1 MKISLITVTFNAG
14 EFLEE
19 CIQSVINQNYKNLQY
34 IIVDGGS
41 TDKTL
46 SIINKYKEHVTLFIP
61 GPDRGIYD
69 AMNKGINSADGEVIG
84 VLNADDFFA
93 DKDVLLSIANEF
105 KSSNAGIIY
114 GDLWYVGRN
123 NPEKVI
129 RKWISGNFERL
140 KMQYG
145 WMPAHP
151 TFYAKKTLFEQYGLY
166 DLSYKTAADYDL
178 MLRFLYK
185 YQTTSSYLHKVFV
198 KMRIGGVSNKLL
210 INRFN
215 ATLNDRKAMENNG
228 IAFSWLLILMKPF
241 RKIEQFFN

>member
-1 MKISLITVTFNAG
+1 MKISLITVTYNAA

-19 CIQSVINQNYKNLQY
+19 CIQSVINQTYKNLQY

-41 TDKTL
+41 TDKTI
-46 SIINKYKEHVTLFIP
+46 SIINKYKEHISVFISE
-61 GPDRGIYD
+61 PDKGIYD
-69 AMNKGINSADGEVIG
+69 AMNKGIKSADGDVVGI
-84 VLNADDFFA
+84 LNADDFFA
-93 DKDVLLSIANEF
+93 DQEVLSTIANEF
-105 KSSNAGIIY
+105 ESSKADIVY
-114 GDLWYVGRN
+114 GDLWYISRDN
-123 NPEKVI
+123 LAKVT
-129 RKWISGNFERL
+129 RKWISGDFKRF
-140 KMQYG
+140 KMQFG

-151 TFYAKKTLFEQYGLY
+151 TFYAKKALFDQYGLY

-185 YQTTSSYLHKVFV
+185 QQTVSSYVNKVFV
-198 KMRIGGVSNKLL
+198 KMRTGGVSNKLL

-228 IAFSWLLILMKPF
+228 ISFSWLLILMKPF